1 MAEPVLQQPEPQHSM
16 DTTIII
22 PSEIMLEIQPPN
34 LLGNTMSN
42 AVVAPANLMVVVPP
56 PVVVVK
62 AALPATLPTVDP
74 LFNAVKDIAFNLIL
88 QIPGLRAKLNNLLD
102 EPNMAIQ
109 EISKVFEEI
118 QTKIPQ
124 SEMTKLRTYISKDS
138 SRSNLLNILMT
149 SFQDILADGR
159 VDMNDVN
166 HFLNLIHNIISLF
179 NQTSQETDMDI
190 TISGDA
196 VMFFLYFI
204 IKCILILCLDGDEE
218 TLAVGLLDSSFKL
231 VSLAV
236 LPLKGMKCKCNL
248 FSWCK

>member
-1 MAEPVLQQPEPQHSM
+1 MAEPVSQPKQHTM

-22 PSEIMLEIQPPN
+22 PSEILLEIQPPN
-34 LLGNTMSN
+34 LLGNTISN
-42 AVVAPANLMVVVPP
+42 SVVAPANLMMAVPP
-56 PVVVVK
+56 PLVVVK
-62 AALPATLPTVDP
+62 PAALPAVDP

-124 SEMTKLRTYISKDS
+124 SEITKLRTYISKDS

-218 TLAVGLLDSSFKL
+218 TVAIGLLDSSFKL

-236 LPLKGMKCKCNL
+236 LPLKGMKCKCSL
-248 FSWCK
+248 FSWCKKN

>member
-1 MAEPVLQQPEPQHSM
+1 MAEPVSQPEPQN
-16 DTTIII
+16 IIPVII

-34 LLGNTMSN
+34 LLGNTVSN
-42 AVVAPANLMVVVPP
+42 SVVAAANLMVVPP
-56 PVVVVK
+56 HVVAVK
-62 AALPATLPTVDP
+62 PATLPTVDP

-204 IKCILILCLDGDEE
+204 IKCILILCLEGPEE
-218 TLAVGLLDSSFKL
+218 TLAVSLLDSSFKL